1 MVVVS
6 VKTPASPILLHTSHL
21 SLPVVHG
28 YNLDLLALRM
38 FHGGNHHDRIPWI
51 MRGAFQHRIEC
62 GAEDSMLEPLELHP
76 GREIQAVIYGLIHLM
91 SEKNLKK
98 VTIFVR

>member
-28 YNLDLLALRM
+28 YNLDLLALRI